1 MTRPFVLFSMVY
13 LNLTIFYAK
22 FGCIWLYGYRKEV
35 KNEKKRPGELSAK
48 LYKDTG
54 CLHINITGPAK
65 SFKFYK
71 KKYLRK
77 VNELVRIINYGN
89 FLIYQR
95 EVLFIT
101 LVKNFLGI
109 YNSNNGFVWNS
120 VLLYPQIVWICRIIT
135 DDSRNFR
142 KEILYFQL

>member
-71 KKYLRK
+71 KKYFGK

-109 YNSNNGFVWNS
+109 YNWNNGFVWNS
-120 VLLYPQIVWICRIIT
+120 VLLYPPIVWICRIIT
-135 DDSRNFR
+135 DDSRNFG